1 MKNKTNF
8 SIQNHGFA
16 LFYCRFLMML
26 MSKFTKRYV
35 YNGLASK
42 ITNFTNF
49 TSFTNFTNFW
59 KLFWR
64 IHAELQISW
73 SARELT
79 WGAQLMNY
87 CLEFLSWALELL
99 TRIHAEV
106 QTGWSAH
113 ELTSGVQFSSWA
125 QLSSSAREIL
135 WAAQLIS
142 CCPDLLTWAHELTS
156 WSGAPHGSA
165 RRVFKNW

>member
-1 MKNKTNF
+1 MKKNNF

-16 LFYCRFLMML
+16 LFYCRFLMIL

-64 IHAELQISW
+64 IHAELHIS
-73 SARELT
+73 
-79 WGAQLMNY
+79 
-87 CLEFLSWALELL
+87 
-99 TRIHAEV
+99 
-106 QTGWSAH
+106 WSAH
-113 ELTSGVQFSSWA
+113 ELTWGGPDNSLWAELLTESLELSYSIELMSWTELLTWAHELTSRSGPPHGSVWGALELTRGTPNNSSWA
-125 QLSSSAREIL
+125 E
-135 WAAQLIS
+135 
-142 CCPDLLTWAHELTS
+142 LLTWAHELTS

-165 RRVFKNW
+165 RRVFKNL